1 MTTKAITYGTAT
13 LCALLFCVAGCAAK
27 PRSTTT
33 TNTHTTTEL
42 DNGEK
47 THTNVKT
54 TTRQERDG
62 TENTKRTETTS
73 QSPTNY

>member
-1 MTTKAITYGTAT
+1 MTTKIVKLGATT
-13 LCALLFCVAGCAAK
+13 LCAILFCVAGCASK

-47 THTNVKT
+47 TNSDVKT
-54 TTRQERDG
+54 TTREERDG
-62 TENTKRTETTS
+62 TQTVKRTETTS
-73 QSPTNY
+73 QSPTSH

>member
-1 MTTKAITYGTAT
+1 MTQKTVELGTA
-13 LCALLFCVAGCAAK
+13 LSANLFCVAGCATK

-47 THTNVKT
+47 TSSDVKT

-62 TENTKRTETTS
+62 TESVKRTETTS
-73 QSPTNY
+73 QSPTNH